1 MNDII
6 TEAGGQ
12 PIYYFAYGMLT
23 DPGIMQG
30 AQFVGRG
37 QLQNYKFEFHKFA
50 DVVQTGGRHVDGVLW
65 ELQDEAMLR
74 YLDGIE
80 GYPNLYGRK
89 IVPIFVDGQKYEA
102 WVYYMTPSTH
112 DWASENRMPSH
123 SYVTTIVNGYKHA
136 GISTQ
141 QVVDAY
147 NEIIDSEPRS
157 GK

>member
-1 MNDII
+1 MKMNEII

-23 DPGIMQG
+23 DPSIMQG

-37 QLQNYKFEFHKFA
+37 QLQNYKFEFYKFA
-50 DVVQTGGRHVDGVLW
+50 DVVQSGSSHVEGVLW
-65 ELQDEAMLR
+65 ELPDEAMLR

-112 DWASENRMPSH
+112 NWASENRMPSQ

-136 GISTQ
+136 GISTR
-141 QVVDAY
+141 QVNIAY
-147 NEIIDSEPRS
+147 SEIDQMQ
-157 GK
+157 